1 MMGHFRE
8 NMISDFGL
16 GLINFAPSAGILFL
30 LIFLYHN
37 ATLEKQI
44 KRAFFL
50 LLGLE
55 VLDIAIVT
63 GELKLATLPEPT
75 TMRLF
80 LAAMNYALIPLMVYL
95 TLMMGIREKGKGKLR
110 AMLAIPILLN
120 IPVAFSVFFTDAF
133 YSFTAENVHMRGP
146 LGHTMYLSTCFYM
159 VYLITYNLKNA
170 KKQHKLEVVIIIA
183 ISILMLITMYLEAV
197 YNIRTIGRTSIV
209 LSTVFYYM
217 FFQTQV
223 YKESIAEGQKIRR
236 ILEKDSKTD
245 GLTGLLNKTAFLEEM
260 QMILQAQSGESI
272 ALLFFDLDHFKEI
285 NDSFGHMIGDDALK
299 VAAAKLRKTFR
310 KADLVGRFGGDE
322 FCVLLKDISTEA
334 LYPRLEEI
342 LEEMRLEYTDGKKY
356 VTMSVS
362 VGVAYLVE
370 GKKAEYEPFLELA
383 DEAVYEAKHRGRCGY
398 VLKEY
403 A

>member
-1 MMGHFRE
+1 MEYFRE
-8 NMISDFGL
+8 NMMSDFGL
-16 GLINFAPSAGILFL
+16 GLINFAPTAGILFL
-30 LIFLYHN
+30 LIFLFHN

-55 VLDIAIVT
+55 VLDMIIVT
-63 GELKLATLPEPT
+63 AELKLATLPEPT
-75 TMRLF
+75 TARLF
-80 LAAMNYALIPLMVYL
+80 LSAANYALLPTMPYL
-95 TLMMGIREKGKGKLR
+95 TLMMGIREKGKSKLR
-110 AMLAIPILLN
+110 MLLFLPILLN
-120 IPVAFSVFFTDAF
+120 LPIAFSVFFTDAF
-133 YSFTAENVHMRGP
+133 YSFTADNVQIRGP
-146 LGHTMYLSTCFYM
+146 LGHMMYLAACFYLF
-159 VYLITYNLKNA
+159 YLIIYTIKNA
-170 KKQHKLEVVIIIA
+170 KKQHRLEVVIIIA
-183 ISILMLITMYLEAV
+183 ISTLLVITMILEAV
-197 YNIRTIGRTSIV
+197 YSIRTIGRTSIV

-236 ILEKDSKTD
+236 ILEHSSRTD
-245 GLTGLLNKTAFLEEM
+245 GLTGLLNKKAFLEEL
-260 QMILQAQSGESI
+260 QGILKQQSGNSI
-272 ALLFFDLDHFKEI
+272 ALLFFDLDHFKDI

-299 VAAAKLRKTFR
+299 VAATKLRKTFR

-334 LYPRLEEI
+334 LYPRLDEI
-342 LEEMRLEYTDGKKY
+342 LEEMKLEYTDGKKY

-383 DEAVYEAKHRGRCGY
+383 DEAVYEAKHKGRCGY
-398 VLKEY
+398 VVKEY